1 MKDNENSKEPTAMN
15 KKLKTQQE
23 QEEQKFEKYFQKI
36 EDPKRE
42 KEINRALPPNAT
54 PLERTKYEIC
64 KKILG
69 YQLKNNLTDKEITKK
84 IDLSQAEVEEILF
97 CEIEKFTLDRL
108 MTYANRLFSPNELEV
123 IVEER
128 ENH

>member
-1 MKDNENSKEPTAMN
+1 MANKRRLKLEN
-15 KKLKTQQE
+15 LKIW
-23 QEEQKFEKYFQKI
+23 EEQKFEKFLQKI

-42 KEINRALPPNAT
+42 KEINRSLPPNAT
-54 PLERTKYEIC
+54 PLQVAKHKLC
-64 KKILG
+64 KQMLA
-69 YQLKNNLTDKEITKK
+69 YQIRNNLTDKKVAKK

-123 IVEER
+123 IVEEKKISLNAR
-128 ENH
+128 TA

>member
-1 MKDNENSKEPTAMN
+1 MKKEN
-15 KKLKTQQE
+15 KLT
-23 QEEQKFEKYFQKI
+23 EEEKFEKYLQKI

-42 KEINRALPPNAT
+42 REINRALSPNAT
-54 PLERTKYEIC
+54 PLERTKYNLC

-84 IDLSQAEVEEILF
+84 IDLSQAEVEDILF

-108 MTYANRLFSPNELEV
+108 MTYANRLFYPNEIEV
-123 IVEER
+123 IFEEINAR
-128 ENH
+128 NA